1 MFSSEG
7 GHDMTTEHGD
17 EEEDPR
23 LEDRGSEDRG
33 LLNNLG
39 DWLKL
44 FGGLGVLVSLLIAT
58 AVISSWFQGL
68 RSDVDDVREEVDDLM
83 ESVGLVNKDVGDL
96 AGPRGSVETGLTAAT
111 EQHDSIEEKV
121 DDKVNEVLGVVSL
134 SQAGLLGRA
143 GIIGARRGEAT
154 WCGQFYDPEQIVGAV
169 PDSKL
174 PDWPCGTTLTVVTV
188 GAVDE
193 EGLYLG
199 IKVKVVDK
207 FPDVKTNDPFLDRII
222 QLSPEAAG
230 AIGLSLETGITRVF
244 VTESGGEEE
253 SSTGN

>member
-1 MFSSEG
+1 M
-7 GHDMTTEHGD
+7 
-17 EEEDPR
+17 
-23 LEDRGSEDRG
+23 
-33 LLNNLG
+33 LNNLG
-39 DWLKL
+39 DWFKL
-44 FGGLGVLVSLLIAT
+44 FGGLVSFVALLGIGVG
-58 AVISSWFQGL
+58 VIIFFLGL
-68 RSDVDDVREEVDDLM
+68 RDEVGILRDDVDLM
-83 ESVGLVNKDVGDL
+83 LGDVGLVTTDVGDL
-96 AGPRGSVETGLTAAT
+96 AGPEGSVETGLRDVT
-111 EQHDSIEEKV
+111 EQHDEVQRSIEQKVDEKV
-121 DDKVNEVLGVVSL
+121 GEVLGVVSL

-143 GIIGARRGEAT
+143 GIIGARPGEAT
-154 WCGQFYDPEQIVGAV
+154 FCGQFYDPEAMVGAV

-230 AIGLSLETGITRVF
+230 AIGLSLEMGITRVF
-244 VTESGGEEE
+244 VSESGGEEE
-253 SSTGN
+253 